1 MALDP
6 SQFKFI
12 RGPRK
17 FIEKLESLRLSIIAA
32 RPSKGSHNGIRILQT
47 SNGWVADVVQQKSS
61 GRTPEYPFT
70 VFLSDDDEVTVTPG
84 TVNGLLPSNVLTGLA
99 ISGSGTEYVYLT
111 VEAVEF
117 AVDSAILSI
126 KTSPLTPPAPTE
138 DFPPVSTPI
147 LIAVISDGNIYPVV
161 NRNISMSIAVVA
173 GVFYRWGVATL
184 PL

>member
-6 SQFKFI
+6 SQFRFI
-12 RGPRK
+12 KGPRK

-47 SNGWVADVVQQKSS
+47 PTGWVADVVQKKSS
-61 GRTPEYPFT
+61 GAAEYPFT
-70 VFLSDDDEVTVTPG
+70 VFASDTNEVTVTPG

-117 AVDSAILSI
+117 AVDSALFSI
-126 KTSPLTPPAPTE
+126 ESSPLTPSAPTE
-138 DFPPVSTPI
+138 DFPAVSTPI
-147 LIAVISDGNIYPVV
+147 LIAVISDGSIYSVA
-161 NRNISMSIAVVA
+161 NRNLSMVITVVA
-173 GVFYRWGVATL
+173 GDLYRWDVATL